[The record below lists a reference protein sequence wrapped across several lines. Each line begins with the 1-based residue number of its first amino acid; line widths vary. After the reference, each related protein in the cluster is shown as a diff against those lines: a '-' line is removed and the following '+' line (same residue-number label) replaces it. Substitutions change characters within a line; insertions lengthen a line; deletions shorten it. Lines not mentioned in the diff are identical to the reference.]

1 MDSLNHWRLASGQAL
16 HFRLWDDEFVVYND
30 LSGDTHLLD
39 STAMQIL
46 LKLQQAPSNAT
57 ALRGALAPD
66 LHAQVDDEL
75 VEHILADLDSLTL
88 IERT

>member
-1 MDSLNHWRLASGQAL
+1 MDSRNQWRLASGQAL
-16 HFRLWDDEFVVYND
+16 QFRFWDDEFVVYND

-46 LKLQQAPSNAT
+46 SKLQQAPSNAT

-66 LHAQVDDEL
+66 LQAQVDDEL